1 MSNIEQD
8 QPFFEFIEDEAPV
21 GLPVAGRPPVF
32 IDGDE
37 YVDAPRPG
45 SNDEE
50 S

>member
-8 QPFFEFIEDEAPV
+8 QPFFEFIEDEVNGAT
-21 GLPVAGRPPVF
+21 LAGRPPVF

-45 SNDEE
+45 SDDEE